1 MLIAGEWAP
10 SETGRVLTIT
20 DPASGRPVGEV
31 PEASAEDVSWACEA
45 AATAFSSWR
54 RVPAAERARL
64 LHAAAAGMRDRID
77 ALAGMLTSEVG
88 RPIGGSRRE
97 IERTADML
105 DYFAEEAIRLRGEI
119 PLMGLPNERV
129 MVLKEPVGVVAAI
142 APFNYPITLL
152 SMKLGQALATGCTV
166 VAKPSS
172 LTPLST
178 LMLAEV
184 FLDAG
189 LPPGV
194 LNVVTGRGSEAGRA
208 LVEHPIPRKVSFTGG
223 TETGKAIAATVTG
236 TLKRLTL
243 ELGGQSP
250 AIVSDDADIARAI
263 PALVSQAFANSGQ
276 FCYRVSRI
284 YVGES
289 VYEAFCAQFAAA
301 AAGLRVGNGF
311 DPETQVGPLVDEATY
326 RKSLAQVDD
335 AVAKGALLLE
345 GGGRLHGDAYDGGYF
360 MPPTVLSATD
370 HSMLVMREETFGP
383 VVGIMAVSDLEAAI
397 RLANDSRYGLAAYI
411 YCADIARALRLADEC
426 EAGTVWVNGIHRTY
440 NLVPFGGYKES
451 GLGREKSRFGLDE
464 YLELKTIYLT
474 T

>member
-1 MLIAGEWAP
+1 
-10 SETGRVLTIT
+10 
-20 DPASGRPVGEV
+20 
-31 PEASAEDVSWACEA
+31 
-45 AATAFSSWR
+45 
-54 RVPAAERARL
+54 
-64 LHAAAAGMRDRID
+64 
-77 ALAGMLTSEVG
+77 
-88 RPIGGSRRE
+88 
-97 IERTADML
+97 ML
-105 DYFAEEAIRLRGEI
+105 DYFAEEGLRLRGEI
-119 PLMGLPNERV
+119 PLMNLSNERV
-129 MVLKEPVGVVAAI
+129 MVVKEPVGVVAAI

-152 SMKLGQALATGCTV
+152 SMKLGPALATGCTV

-184 FLDAG
+184 FEDAG
-189 LPPGV
+189 FPPGV
-194 LNVVTGRGSEAGRA
+194 LNIITGSGSEAGRA
-208 LVEHPIPRKVSFTGG
+208 LIEHPIPRKVSFTGG
-223 TETGKAIAATVTG
+223 TETGKAIAVAVTG

-250 AIVSDDADIARAI
+250 AIVSDDADITRAI
-263 PALVSQAFANSGQ
+263 PALVSRAYANTGQ

-284 YVGES
+284 YVGENI
-289 VYEAFCAQFAAA
+289 YDAFCARFAGA

-311 DPETQVGPLVDEATY
+311 DPKTQVGPLADEATY
-326 RKSLAQVDD
+326 AKSLAQVDD
-335 AVAKGALLLE
+335 AVAKGAHLLQ
-345 GGGRLHGDAYDGGYF
+345 GGKRLVGDGYEGGYF

-370 HSMLVMREETFGP
+370 HSMTVMREETFGP
-383 VVGIMAVSDLEAAI
+383 VVGIMPVGDLDEAI

-411 YCADIARALRLADEC
+411 YCGDVARALRLADEC